1 MKKLKVFD
9 LSYFI
14 GKSYFEEDGTQNYL
28 LFQSLNKYFKI
39 ITNTKYVLPWQ
50 SKGLLDKTIK
60 PITTSDYKL
69 NRQLNYFGT
78 KT

>member
-1 MKKLKVFD
+1 MKQLKVFY
-9 LSYFI
+9 LTYFI

-28 LFQSLNKYFKI
+28 LFQSLSKYFEI

>member
-9 LSYFI
+9 LTYFI

-39 ITNTKYVLPWQ
+39 ITNTKYVLSWQ

-60 PITTSDYKL
+60 PPTTSDYKL

>member
-28 LFQSLNKYFKI
+28 LFQPLNKYFKI

>member
-28 LFQSLNKYFKI
+28 LFQSLNKHFKI

-50 SKGLLDKTIK
+50 SKRLLDKTIK
-60 PITTSDYKL
+60 PPTTSDYKL
-69 NRQLNYFGT
+69 NRQLNYLGT

>member
-9 LSYFI
+9 LTYFI

-28 LFQSLNKYFKI
+28 LFQSLSKYFEI

>member
-1 MKKLKVFD
+1 MKKLKVFY

>member
-1 MKKLKVFD
+1 MKKLKVFY
-9 LSYFI
+9 LTYFI

>member
-28 LFQSLNKYFKI
+28 LFQPLNKYFKI
-39 ITNTKYVLPWQ
+39 VTNTKYVLPWQ